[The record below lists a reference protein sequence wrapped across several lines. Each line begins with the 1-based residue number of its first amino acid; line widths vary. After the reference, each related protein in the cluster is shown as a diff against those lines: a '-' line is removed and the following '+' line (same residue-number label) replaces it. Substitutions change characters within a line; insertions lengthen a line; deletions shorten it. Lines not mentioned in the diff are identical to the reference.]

1 MIRAITF
8 DLDGVYFVN
17 GKENFL
23 NNLVNLGVKEKAAK
37 EVFFSDKMNKEY
49 KLGKLTDDDFWTWAI
64 NKWGLNISV
73 KDIIDLMIKGY
84 EINGEVEKVVKA
96 VRKIGY
102 KTLICSNNFP
112 ARINGLQKRFNFLD
126 NFDVAVYSFT
136 VGAAKPNRK
145 IFEELVKRSGF
156 KPEEIVFADDDEEKL
171 SGAKDVGIQAFV
183 YKGFDKFLEELR
195 KLGIKSI

>member
-1 MIRAITF
+1 
-8 DLDGVYFVN
+8 
-17 GKENFL
+17 
-23 NNLVNLGVKEKAAK
+23 
-37 EVFFSDKMNKEY
+37 
-49 KLGKLTDDDFWTWAI
+49 
-64 NKWGLNISV
+64 
-73 KDIIDLMIKGY
+73 MIKGY